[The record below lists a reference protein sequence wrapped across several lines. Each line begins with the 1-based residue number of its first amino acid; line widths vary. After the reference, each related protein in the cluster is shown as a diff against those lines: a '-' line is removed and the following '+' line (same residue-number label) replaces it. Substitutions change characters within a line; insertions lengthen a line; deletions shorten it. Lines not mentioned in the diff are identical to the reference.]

1 MIKMSFGLVS
11 SCHAA
16 GFFCR
21 AGVFMSPGIDE
32 SNKKCYKKFGLE
44 KFIFQ
49 PGSFNRISIGCLFYK
64 LVILPVPT
72 IKTGLSSSESSDCN
86 FSTLWRTL
94 LLISGF
100 FNISGIRFNKVLA
113 GNSI

>member
-44 KFIFQ
+44 KFIFPARFIQ
-49 PGSFNRISIGCLFYK
+49 
-64 LVILPVPT
+64 
-72 IKTGLSSSESSDCN
+72 SD
-86 FSTLWRTL
+86 FDWM
-94 LLISGF
+94 F
-100 FNISGIRFNKVLA
+100 VL
-113 GNSI
+113 